1 MPTAIGTNV
10 VTSIARHFIL
20 PEITDVIYNSNVLTY
35 RLMKANKRIVQG
47 GTQIEVPWMFQRFAA
62 GGSYSGLDTLNVAPS
77 DTIKNGA
84 WDWKQYYVPVT
95 VDGLTMIK
103 VDSDEAIA
111 NFIRLY
117 FDQAEMEMVENLAAG
132 IFTSGGAVADGSTV
146 KDLDGLA
153 IAVDSAGTYGS
164 LARGSNTWLGAQEDG
179 STATMSL
186 TALQTSF
193 GNASVGGRHPTLLVS
208 NQTNYNRY
216 WNLAYPSGAIS
227 GVPVQQQPAGHDEI
241 LFQAGF
247 TNVLFN
253 NVPWVVDSHVV
264 NDVTT
269 SRSPV
274 FILNEDFF
282 YWAVSPRAD
291 FYLEPFQ
298 TPINQDAMVAKL
310 LWAGN
315 LICTNPA
322 RQAKLTNFNA

>member
-1 MPTAIGTNV
+1 MATAIGTNV
-10 VTSIARHFIL
+10 VTSIARQFIL

-35 RLMKANKRIVQG
+35 RMMRNNKRMVQG
-47 GTQIEVPWMFQRFAA
+47 GTQLEAPWMYQRFAA
-62 GGSYSGLDTLNVAPS
+62 GGSYSGFDVLTVTPS
-77 DTIKNGA
+77 DTVKNGA
-84 WDWKQYYVPVT
+84 WDWKQYFVPVS

-103 VDSDEAIA
+103 TDSDMAIA

-117 FDQAEMEMVENLAAG
+117 FDQAELEMMENLATG
-132 IFTSGGAVADGSTV
+132 LFSSGGAVADGSTV
-146 KDLDGLA
+146 KDIDGLA
-153 IAVDSAGTYGS
+153 IAVDSTGTYGS
-164 LARGSNTWLGAQEDG
+164 LARSSNSFLASNEDA
-179 STATMSL
+179 STATLTL

-193 GNASVGGRHPTLLVS
+193 GNASIGGRHPTLIVS

-216 WNLAYPSGAIS
+216 WNLAYPSGATSAI
-227 GVPVQQQPAGHDEI
+227 PIQLQPAGHDEI

-247 TNVLFN
+247 TNLLFN

-264 NDVTT
+264 NDVST
-269 SRSPV
+269 SRSPI

-282 YWAVSPRAD
+282 YWGTSPRAD

-298 TPINQDAMVAKL
+298 TPVNQDAMVAKL

-322 RQAKLTNFNA
+322 RQAKLTNINA

>member
-10 VTSIARHFIL
+10 VTSIARQFIL

-35 RLMKANKRIVQG
+35 RLMKANKRMVQG
-47 GTQIEVPWMFQRFAA
+47 GTQLEAPWMYARFAA
-62 GGSYSGLDTLNVAPS
+62 GGSYSGMDVLNVTPS

-103 VDSDEAIA
+103 TDSSEAIA

-117 FDQAEMEMVENLAAG
+117 FDQAEMEMMENLAAG
-132 IFTSGGAVADGSTV
+132 LFSSGGAVADGSTT
-146 KDLDGLA
+146 KDIDGLA
-153 IAVDSAGTYGS
+153 IAVDSTGTYGS
-164 LARGSNTWLGAQEDG
+164 LARASNSFLAAQEDA
-179 STATMSL
+179 STATL
-186 TALQTSF
+186 TLAALQTSF
-193 GNASVGGRHPTLLVS
+193 GTASVGGRHPTIIIS

-216 WNLAYPSGAIS
+216 WALAYPSGANT
-227 GVPVQQQPAGHDEI
+227 GVPIQLQPGGHDEV

-247 TNVLFN
+247 TNMLFN

-264 NDVTT
+264 TDVAT
-269 SRSPV
+269 SRSPI

-298 TPINQDAMVAKL
+298 TPVNQDAMVAKL

-315 LICTNPA
+315 LLCTNPA
-322 RQAKLTNFNA
+322 RQAKLTNLNA